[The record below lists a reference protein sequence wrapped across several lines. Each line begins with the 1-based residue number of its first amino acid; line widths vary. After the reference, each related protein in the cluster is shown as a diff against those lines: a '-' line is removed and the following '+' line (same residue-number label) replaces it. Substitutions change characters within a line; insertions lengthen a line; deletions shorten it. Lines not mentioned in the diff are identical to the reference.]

1 MSQNIFI
8 PSGVLVIISR
18 AKKAFRKLKSLRF
31 QSLMV
36 LVFIGVLPLVLF
48 SLILLNSYRS
58 RAIEQQTIKIQTRG
72 AVLCNLIT
80 SSAFFTNDVT
90 SKVDSELTQVSD
102 IYDGRVM
109 VVDSGLKVLRDT
121 YGFEEGKT
129 LLIPEVAPVIT
140 GRVANV
146 TLVQSDHVLIVLPVY
161 QADQSSVGGAVVMN
175 FSLGEVVKMY
185 QSIRTILFTMLLCLG
200 VIVLVVAALYSAR
213 VVRPVQEMTGQVKK
227 ISEGDFS
234 EQMNIHGYD
243 EVERL
248 SDEFNHMLSDLQNLE
263 DARQEF
269 VSNVSHELKT
279 PITSMKVLSESLQ
292 GQEGL
297 PVELYQEFMEDIGTE
312 LDRMNEIINDLLT
325 LVKMD
330 RTAATQVNI
339 TEVNVNEYIERLL
352 KQLQPI
358 ADKRN
363 IDIIYESVRP
373 VEAQIDEVKLGMA
386 FRNLIENAIKY
397 NYDDGWV
404 RVSLNADHKFFYL
417 KVSDSGEGIPEE
429 LQDHIF
435 ERFYRVDKARARE
448 TGGSGL
454 GLAITRSAILL
465 HHGSIKVHSVEKQGT
480 TFNVRIPLQYL
491 E

>member
-1 MSQNIFI
+1 M
-8 PSGVLVIISR
+8 LVIISKVKSALKR
-18 AKKAFRKLKSLRF
+18 IKSLRV
-31 QSLMV
+31 QSLFV
-36 LVFIGVLPLVLF
+36 LILIGVLPLVIF

-58 RAIEQQTIKIQTRG
+58 RAIDQQTTRIQTRG
-72 AVLCNLIT
+72 AVLCNLVA

-90 SKVDSELTQVSD
+90 SEVDSELTQISD
-102 IYDGRVM
+102 IYDGRILVTNNEM
-109 VVDSGLKVLRDT
+109 VVLRDT
-121 YGFEEGKT
+121 YGLEEGKI
-129 LLIPEVAPVIT
+129 LIIDEIAPVLMGKQTQIT
-140 GRVANV
+140 VI
-146 TLVQSDHVLIVLPVY
+146 QDEHVLIVMPVY
-161 QADQSSVGGAVVMN
+161 QADQSSIGGCVVMN
-175 FSLGEVVKMY
+175 FSLGEVYRMY
-185 QSIRTILFTMLLCLG
+185 QSIRTILYTMLLCIAVV
-200 VIVLVVAALYSAR
+200 VIIVAALYSAQ
-213 VVRPVQEMTGQVKK
+213 VVRPVEEITGQVRK
-227 ISEGDFS
+227 ISEGDFA

-279 PITSMKVLSESLQ
+279 PITSMKVLAESLT

-312 LDRMNEIINDLLT
+312 LDRMNQIINDLLS

-330 RTAATQVNI
+330 RTAGVQVNI
-339 TEVNVNEYIERLL
+339 TEVNVNEFIERLL

-363 IDIIYESVRP
+363 IEIVFESVRP
-373 VEAQIDEVKLGMA
+373 VSAQIDEVKLGMA

-417 KVSDSGEGIPEE
+417 KVSDSGEGIPEG

-465 HHGSIKVHSVEKQGT
+465 HHGSIKVYSVEQQGT
-480 TFNVRIPLQYL
+480 TFNVRIPLSYV

>member
-1 MSQNIFI
+1 
-8 PSGVLVIISR
+8 
-18 AKKAFRKLKSLRF
+18 
-31 QSLMV
+31 MV

-58 RAIEQQTIKIQTRG
+58 RAIEQQTTKIQTRG
-72 AVLCNLIT
+72 AVICNLVT

-90 SKVDSELTQVSD
+90 QKVESELTQVSD

-109 VVDSGLKVLRDT
+109 VVDSRLKVLRDT

-129 LLIPEVAPVIT
+129 LLIPEVAPVIN
-140 GRVANV
+140 GRLSNV
-146 TLVQSDHVLIVLPVY
+146 TQVQSDNVLIVLPVY

-185 QSIRTILFTMLLCLG
+185 ESIRTILFTMLLCLG
-200 VIVLVVAALYSAR
+200 VIVLIVAALYSAR
-213 VVRPVQEMTGQVKK
+213 VVRPVEEMTGQVKK

-234 EQMNIHGYD
+234 QQMNIHGYD

-312 LDRMNEIINDLLT
+312 LDRMNQIINDLLT

-330 RTAATQVNI
+330 RTAATKVNI
-339 TEVNVNEYIERLL
+339 TEVNVNEYIETLL

-363 IDIIYESVRP
+363 IDIIFESVRH

-417 KVSDSGEGIPEE
+417 KVSDSGEGIPED

-465 HHGSIKVHSVEKQGT
+465 HHGSIKVHSVEQQGT

>member
-1 MSQNIFI
+1 M
-8 PSGVLVIISR
+8 LVIISR
-18 AKKAFRKLKSLRF
+18 VKKLLRKLKSLRF

-36 LVFIGVLPLVLF
+36 LLFIGVLPLVLF

-58 RAIEQQTIKIQTRG
+58 RAIDQQTTRIQTRG
-72 AVLCNLIT
+72 AVLCNLVT
-80 SSAFFTNDVT
+80 SSAFFTNDV
-90 SKVDSELTQVSD
+90 SAEVDSELTQISD
-102 IYDGRVM
+102 IYDGRIM
-109 VVDSGLKVLRDT
+109 VVDSRLKVLRDT
-121 YGFEEGKT
+121 YGLEEGKT
-129 LLIPEVAPVIT
+129 LLIDEVPPVLN
-140 GRVANV
+140 GRMA
-146 TLVQSDHVLIVLPVY
+146 TLTSVQGDHLLIVLPVY
-161 QADQSSVGGAVVMN
+161 QADQSSIGGAVVMN
-175 FSLGEVVKMY
+175 FSLGEVVRMY
-185 QSIRTILFTMLLCLG
+185 QGIRTILFTMLLCLG
-200 VIVLVVAALYSAR
+200 VIVLIVAALYSGQ

-234 EQMNIHGYD
+234 EQMNIRGYE
-243 EVERL
+243 EVEKL

-279 PITSMKVLSESLQ
+279 PITSMKVLSESLT

-312 LDRMNEIINDLLT
+312 LDRMNEIINDLLA

-330 RTAATQVNI
+330 RSAATQVTI
-339 TEVNVNEYIERLL
+339 SEVNVNEFVEKIL

-373 VEAQIDEVKLGMA
+373 VSAQIDEVKLSMA

-417 KVSDSGEGIPEE
+417 KVSDSGEGIPED

-454 GLAITRSAILL
+454 GLAITRSAVLL
-465 HHGSIKVHSVEKQGT
+465 HHGSIKVHSVEQQGT
-480 TFNVRIPLQYL
+480 TFNVRIPLRS
-491 E
+491 EES

>member
-1 MSQNIFI
+1 
-8 PSGVLVIISR
+8 
-18 AKKAFRKLKSLRF
+18 
-31 QSLMV
+31 MV
-36 LVFIGVLPLVLF
+36 LIFIGVLPLVLF
-48 SLILLNSYRS
+48 SLIILNSYRS
-58 RAIEQQTIKIQTRG
+58 RAIEQQTTKIQTRG
-72 AVLCNLIT
+72 AVICNLVT

-90 SKVDSELTQVSD
+90 QKVDSELTQVSD

-109 VVDSGLKVLRDT
+109 IVDSGLKVLRDT

-129 LLIPEVAPVIT
+129 LLIPEVAPVIK
-140 GRVANV
+140 GRISNV
-146 TLVQSDHVLIVLPVY
+146 TQVQSDNILIVLPVY

-185 QSIRTILFTMLLCLG
+185 ESIRTILFTMLLCLG
-200 VIVLVVAALYSAR
+200 VIVLIVAALYSSR
-213 VVRPVQEMTGQVKK
+213 VVRPVEEMTGQVKK

-234 EQMNIHGYD
+234 QQVLTHGYD
-243 EVERL
+243 AVERL
-248 SDEFNHMLSDLQNLE
+248 SDEFNHMLSAPQNLE
-263 DARQEF
+263 DERQEF

-297 PVELYQEFMEDIGTE
+297 PVEIYQEFMEDIGTE
-312 LDRMNEIINDLLT
+312 LDRMNEIINDLLS

-339 TEVNVNEYIERLL
+339 TEVNVNEYIETLL

-465 HHGSIKVHSVEKQGT
+465 HHGSIKVHSVEQQGT

>member
-1 MSQNIFI
+1 MLI
-8 PSGVLVIISR
+8 
-18 AKKAFRKLKSLRF
+18 
-31 QSLMV
+31 
-36 LVFIGVLPLVLF
+36 FIGVLPLVLF
-48 SLILLNSYRS
+48 TLILLNSYRS
-58 RAIEQQTIKIQTRG
+58 RAVDQQITKIQTRG
-72 AVLCNLIT
+72 AVICNMVT

-90 SKVDSELTQVSD
+90 KDVDLELTQVSD
-102 IYDGRVM
+102 IYDGRII
-109 VVDSGLKVLRDT
+109 VVDAWMKVLRDT
-121 YGFEEGKT
+121 YGLEEGKT
-129 LLIPEVAPVIT
+129 LLIDELPSVLNGRQKAVTAVQDDYILVI
-140 GRVANV
+140 
-146 TLVQSDHVLIVLPVY
+146 LPVFH
-161 QADQSSVGGAVVMN
+161 ADQSTIGGAVVMN
-175 FSLGEVVKMY
+175 FSLGEVVHMY
-185 QSIRTILFTMLLCLG
+185 QGIRTILFTMFLCLA
-200 VIVLVVAALYSAR
+200 VIVIIVAALYSGK
-213 VVRPVQEMTGQVKK
+213 VVRPVEEMTGQVKK
-227 ISEGDFS
+227 ITEGDFS
-234 EQMNIHGYD
+234 EQMNLHGFI

-279 PITSMKVLSESLQ
+279 PITSMKVLSESLT
-292 GQEGL
+292 GQEDL

-312 LDRMNEIINDLLT
+312 LDRMNRIINDLLS

-330 RTAATQVNI
+330 RSAALQVHI
-339 TEVNVNEYIERLL
+339 SMVNVNDFIENIL

-363 IDIIYESVRP
+363 IEIIYESLRP
-373 VEAQIDEVKLGMA
+373 VSAEIDEVKLGMA
-386 FRNLIENAIKY
+386 FRNLVENAIKY

-404 RVSLNADHKFFYL
+404 RVSLNADHKFFFL

-435 ERFYRVDKARARE
+435 ERFYRVDKARSRE

-465 HHGSIKVHSVEKQGT
+465 HHGSIKVHSVEQQGT
-480 TFNVRIPLQYL
+480 TFNVRIPLTYV

>member
-1 MSQNIFI
+1 M
-8 PSGVLVIISR
+8 LVIISKVKSALKR
-18 AKKAFRKLKSLRF
+18 IKSLRV
-31 QSLMV
+31 QSLFV
-36 LVFIGVLPLVLF
+36 LILIGVLPLVIF

-58 RAIEQQTIKIQTRG
+58 RAIDQQTTRIQTRG
-72 AVLCNLIT
+72 AVLCNLVA

-90 SKVDSELTQVSD
+90 SEVDSELTQISD
-102 IYDGRVM
+102 IYDGRILVTNNEM
-109 VVDSGLKVLRDT
+109 VVLRDT
-121 YGFEEGKT
+121 YGLEEGKI
-129 LLIPEVAPVIT
+129 LLIDEIAPVLMGKQTQIT
-140 GRVANV
+140 VI
-146 TLVQSDHVLIVLPVY
+146 QDEHVLIVMPVY
-161 QADQSSVGGAVVMN
+161 QADQSSIGGCVVMN
-175 FSLGEVVKMY
+175 FSLGEVYRMY
-185 QSIRTILFTMLLCLG
+185 QSIRTILYTMLLCIAVV
-200 VIVLVVAALYSAR
+200 VIIVAALYSAQ
-213 VVRPVQEMTGQVKK
+213 VVRPVEEITGQVRK
-227 ISEGDFS
+227 ISEGDFA

-279 PITSMKVLSESLQ
+279 PITSMKVLAESLT

-312 LDRMNEIINDLLT
+312 LDRMNQIINDLLS

-330 RTAATQVNI
+330 RTAGVQVNI
-339 TEVNVNEYIERLL
+339 TEVNVNEFIERLL

-363 IDIIYESVRP
+363 IEIVFESVRP
-373 VEAQIDEVKLGMA
+373 VSAQIDEVKLGMA

-417 KVSDSGEGIPEE
+417 KVSDSGEGIPEG

-465 HHGSIKVHSVEKQGT
+465 HHGSIKVYSVEQQGT
-480 TFNVRIPLQYL
+480 TFNVRIPLSYV